1 MFIRLLL
8 FNPLPYLSVGP
19 GPLIF
24 GPKLRPTGLRCKKRE
39 GQKILESASPLPLSL
54 GLDPAL
60 ASVPGQLVHDK
71 LPSQSWMLL
80 RIYF

>member
-8 FNPLPYLSVGP
+8 FNPLPYLRVGP

-54 GLDPAL
+54 GLDPAV

-71 LPSQSWMLL
+71 LPSQTWMLL